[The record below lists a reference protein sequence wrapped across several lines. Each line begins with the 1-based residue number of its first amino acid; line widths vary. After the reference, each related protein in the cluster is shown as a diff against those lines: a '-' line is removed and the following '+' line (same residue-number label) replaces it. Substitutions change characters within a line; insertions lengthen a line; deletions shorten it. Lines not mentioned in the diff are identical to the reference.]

1 MPYKAD
7 QLIRLKIVMRE
18 SEHPSR
24 VRESAAA
31 GEDINFN
38 KNDSTLLGRNDKTVR
53 FMFVPPTMVDD
64 G

>member
-1 MPYKAD
+1 
-7 QLIRLKIVMRE
+7 MRE
-18 SEHPSR
+18 TEHPSR

-53 FMFVPPTMVDD
+53 FMFAPPTMVDD
-64 G
+64 A